1 VTNVNDLKYK
11 NYKQQQII
19 KYSVIVL
26 SFLTIVLESLALFGM
41 ISYLWGLIPFVLTY
55 FIKYM
60 ILNKDN
66 KKKDDQ
72 NQK

>member
-1 VTNVNDLKYK
+1 MTNVNDLKYK

-55 FIKYM
+55 LVKYLFIKQYDK
-60 ILNKDN
+60 NKDDH
-66 KKKDDQ
+66 KKK
-72 NQK
+72 

>member
-11 NYKQQQII
+11 KYKGEKML

-26 SFLTIVLESLALFGM
+26 SFLTILLESLALFGM

-55 FIKYM
+55 LVKYLFIKQYDK
-60 ILNKDN
+60 NKDDH
-66 KKKDDQ
+66 KKK
-72 NQK
+72 